1 MHGHFAVLNSSRFF
15 ESSKY
20 FQTLIFFLE
29 ILQIGNCLHRQQH
42 ALVLNA
48 SPFVFLKFP
57 WILSLVRLSLWHSIS
72 LFNSTRERRLFFSQR
87 QRSFAAFISAVFGC
101 SCFIQFY
108 SIPIENAADHRQ
120 HMYLSEELCFIILA
134 TFFFLFYCE
143 IISSFIIKGQNK

>member
-1 MHGHFAVLNSSRFF
+1 MHGHFAVLNSSRFY

-29 ILQIGNCLHRQQH
+29 ILQIGNCLHRQRH

-72 LFNSTRERRLFFSQR
+72 LFNSTVIFLASGNAVSLLSSLPYLDVHVLFNFIPYQLRMQQITDNICILAKSYVLLFLLRFFSLLLR
-87 QRSFAAFISAVFGC
+87 
-101 SCFIQFY
+101 
-108 SIPIENAADHRQ
+108 NN
-120 HMYLSEELCFIILA
+120 L
-134 TFFFLFYCE
+134 
-143 IISSFIIKGQNK
+143 